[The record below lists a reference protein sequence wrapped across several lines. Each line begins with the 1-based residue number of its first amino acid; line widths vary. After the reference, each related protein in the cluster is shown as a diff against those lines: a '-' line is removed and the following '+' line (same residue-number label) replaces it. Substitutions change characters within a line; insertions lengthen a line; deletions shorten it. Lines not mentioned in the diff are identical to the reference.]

1 MIELRKAVQAEV
13 ASGKKLD
20 DLVKK
25 NNGKQV
31 ATLHLPE
38 AVKNWVSADSLPD
51 QVKDAYNE
59 VTTGKPAG
67 DLPH

>member
-1 MIELRKAVQAEV
+1 V
-13 ASGKKLD
+13 ASL
-20 DLVKK
+20 
-25 NNGKQV
+25 Q
-31 ATLHLPE
+31 LPA

-51 QVKDAYNE
+51 QVKDAFNE